1 MNHTALIFTLIII
14 IAILFI
20 DGGGNGDGNRIK
32 FT

>member
-1 MNHTALIFTLIII
+1 MNTITLIFMIIVI

-20 DGGGNGDGNRIK
+20 DGGNDPRG

>member
-1 MNHTALIFTLIII
+1 MNATTLIFIIIVI

-20 DGGGNGDGNRIK
+20 DGGNDPRG

>member
-1 MNHTALIFTLIII
+1 MTTLDFIFVLFII

-20 DGGGNGDGNRIK
+20 DGGGGHDPRG